1 MKATN
6 YKAKESNRLNLAKL
20 MQNLA
25 MLFESPEKKQFR
37 RLKEF
42 ITG

>member
-1 MKATN
+1 MKATYN
-6 YKAKESNRLNLAKL
+6 VKQSNKLNLTKL
-20 MQNLA
+20 LQNLT

>member
-1 MKATN
+1 MKAT
-6 YKAKESNRLNLAKL
+6 YKAKRSNRLTMAKL
-20 MQNLA
+20 IHHFT

-42 ITG
+42 ITA

>member
-1 MKATN
+1 MKATT
-6 YKAKESNRLNLAKL
+6 KAKRSKQLNLAKL
-20 MQNLA
+20 FQHLT

-42 ITG
+42 LAA

>member
-1 MKATN
+1 MKAT
-6 YKAKESNRLNLAKL
+6 YKAKRSNKLNLAKL
-20 MQNLA
+20 LQQLT

-42 ITG
+42 VAA

>member
-1 MKATN
+1 MKAT
-6 YKAKESNRLNLAKL
+6 YKAKRSNRLNMAKL
-20 MQNLA
+20 LHHLT

-42 ITG
+42 ITA

>member
-1 MKATN
+1 MKATI
-6 YKAKESNRLNLAKL
+6 KASKSNKLNLAKL
-20 MQNLA
+20 LQNLA

>member
-1 MKATN
+1 MKATLRTRQ
-6 YKAKESNRLNLAKL
+6 SNKLNLGKL
-20 MQNLA
+20 LQNLT

>member
-1 MKATN
+1 MKGT
-6 YKAKESNRLNLAKL
+6 YKAKRSNRLMMAKL
-20 MQNLA
+20 FHQLT

-42 ITG
+42 ITA

>member
-1 MKATN
+1 MKGT
-6 YKAKESNRLNLAKL
+6 YKAKRSNKLNMAKL
-20 MQNLA
+20 FQHLT

-42 ITG
+42 VAA

>member
-1 MKATN
+1 MKATV
-6 YKAKESNRLNLAKL
+6 KAKRSKMLSLANFFQQL
-20 MQNLA
+20 T

-42 ITG
+42 LAA

>member
-1 MKATN
+1 MKATA
-6 YKAKESNRLNLAKL
+6 KAKRSKTLLLATFF
-20 MQNLA
+20 QQIT

-42 ITG
+42 LAA

>member
-1 MKATN
+1 MNAT
-6 YKAKESNRLNLAKL
+6 YKAKRHNKLNLAKIF
-20 MQNLA
+20 QNLT

-42 ITG
+42 ITA